1 MVCIFDPHPQAQMVF
16 ICPVGMALEIR
27 IQFYLSTKLLTKT
40 SIEILRIRETSEA
53 LNFQVLVLFSITE
66 QPNNSTM
73 KMHFKEFHLL
83 SSQ

>member
-1 MVCIFDPHPQAQMVF
+1 MYVF
-16 ICPVGMALEIR
+16 LIPPSGPNGIYMSCWHGIR
-27 IQFYLSTKLLTKT
+27 NKNTTILSTKLLTKT